1 MELANSES
9 WRNRFPTLF
18 SKSEIKAMPAAPLP
32 ANEAQRLEALRA
44 LNLLDTPPEERFDR
58 ITRLAARVLGVP
70 KALLVLVDKDRLYFK
85 SRYGTDLMELDR
97 QGSFSEYTIL
107 ENKQFIVPDA
117 RLDPRFADHPSVTN
131 KPHFRFYVGN
141 PVAATD
147 GSLVGTFCAF
157 DHQPRMPSAEDL
169 AVLRDL
175 ALMAQIELNH
185 GELTQAYKIQQQ
197 TEEKLRQSEAR
208 FREVVDIP
216 GKFVW
221 ETTLE
226 GKILFMSERVKEVLG
241 YSAEEMTK
249 RGFFD
254 KLVEEDA
261 VIATAKFYY
270 AAQKGQRFSDL
281 EFRSKTKDGN
291 IVWLTTRGAPM
302 YDPEGKKLIGYRGV
316 CQDITERK
324 QIQQELITA
333 KDAAENANRA
343 KSEFLANMSHEIR
356 TPMNAIVGM
365 TGLLLG
371 TNLNSEQRDYSET
384 IRQSADTLLTIISEI
399 LDFSKIEAGK
409 LELEDHAFDLPVLV
423 EEAIDCVAI
432 QASEKGIELFWQI
445 ASDLPP
451 GFSGDVTRLRQILVN
466 LLANAVRFTAK
477 GDVSI
482 NVSRAQNEGGDYFV
496 LFSVWDTGIGIPADK
511 VDRLFQS
518 FSQVDT
524 STTRKFGGTGLGLAI
539 SRKLTEMMGG
549 NIWVESEDGK
559 GSGFH
564 AAIPLKEALP
574 PKPLVPNPILKGKT
588 LIIAAPHPGVRTMI
602 ESLVESWGMSTVS
615 VETAGEVMQKLQA
628 GLTFHGAVI
637 EEELPDQSGKELAQD
652 MRRQR
657 GATSAPCILLCSLQ
671 QQAAYGQNLPPGFVA
686 CLAKPVHFQQLHG
699 ILATS
704 LKGGKVTNKLLRST
718 GRIDT
723 GFGQRRPLRLLL
735 AEDNIINQKVATR
748 ILSQMGY
755 RPDVVHNGVEVLEAL
770 ERQKYDVILMDVQM
784 PDMDGLEATRQIR
797 VKYTGAKRPWIIAM
811 TANAMDSDRKN
822 CFDSGMD
829 GYLSKPVRIEALEA
843 ELVRSS
849 ENIGQVVDFSILS
862 RFGEMTGSGSE
873 AVRELVEIFS
883 EETPQALKQIH
894 DDIERRHVQ
903 GISIAAMQLGR
914 ACQNFGAERM
924 QMLCSSLQA
933 AGKNSDFALATEFAD
948 RLEAEFEIVK
958 TTLEDFAKSPSSSS

>member
-1 MELANSES
+1 MSE
-9 WRNRFPTLF
+9 
-18 SKSEIKAMPAAPLP
+18 APLAAHEP
-32 ANEAQRLEALRA
+32 QRLEALRA
-44 LNLLDTPPEERFDR
+44 LNLLDTAPEERFDR
-58 ITRLAARVLGVP
+58 ITRLAARVLGVQAV
-70 KALLVLVDKDRLYFK
+70 ALILVDEHRLFFK
-85 SRYGTDLMELDR
+85 SRSGIDTVEMDRAGT
-97 QGSFSEYTIL
+97 FSDATIR

-117 RLDPRFADHPSVTN
+117 KADPQFAHHPFVTGKPFYRFFA
-131 KPHFRFYVGN
+131 GQ
-141 PVAATD
+141 PVAAVD
-147 GSLVGTFCAF
+147 GSIMGALCAM
-157 DHQPRMPSAEDL
+157 DSQPRMPSAEDL
-169 AVLRDL
+169 ALLRDL
-175 ALMAQIELNH
+175 AAIAQIELNH
-185 GELTQAYKIQQQ
+185 GELTTAFECQKV
-197 TEEKLRQSEAR
+197 TEEKLRASEAR

-221 ETTLE
+221 ETTLD
-226 GKILFMSERVKEVLG
+226 GKTLYISERVQEVLG
-241 YSAEEMTK
+241 FSAEEMK
-249 RGFFD
+249 GRGFFEG
-254 KLVEEDA
+254 LVEEDA
-261 VIATAKFYY
+261 IIAKAKFYY

-281 EFRSKTKDGN
+281 EFRSKTKAES
-291 IVWLTTRGAPM
+291 IIWLTARGAPM
-302 YDPEGKKLIGYRGV
+302 YDESNKRLVGYRGI
-316 CQDITERK
+316 CEDITERK
-324 QIQQELITA
+324 QISHELVAA
-333 KDAAENANRA
+333 KEAAEGANKA

-371 TNLNSEQRDYSET
+371 TSLNSEQRDYAQT
-384 IRQSADTLLTIISEI
+384 IRSSADTLLTIISEI

-409 LELEDHAFDLPVLV
+409 LELENHPFDLPLLV

-432 QASEKGIELFWQI
+432 QAGEKGVELFWQVVPEM
-445 ASDLPP
+445 PP
-451 GFSGDVTRLRQILVN
+451 GFTGDVTRIRQILVN

-482 NVSRAQNEGGDYFV
+482 NVSRAENETGDHFV
-496 LFSVWDTGIGIPADK
+496 LFSVYDTGIGIPADK
-511 VDRLFQS
+511 IDRLFQS
-518 FSQVDT
+518 FSQVDA

-539 SRKLTEMMGG
+539 SRKLTELMGG
-549 NIWVESEDGK
+549 NIWVESEEGK
-559 GSGFH
+559 GSVFH
-564 AAIPLKEALP
+564 VAIPLKEALP

-588 LIIAAPHPGVRTMI
+588 LIIAAQHHGVRVMI
-602 ESLVESWGMSTVS
+602 EGLALGWGMSTLAVATS
-615 VETAGEVMQKLQA
+615 AEVMQKLRA
-628 GLTFHGAVI
+628 GLAFQAAVI
-637 EEELPDQSGKELAQD
+637 EEELSDMPGRELVQE

-657 GATSAPCILLCSLQ
+657 GAASAPCILLCSLQ

-686 CLAKPVHFQQLHG
+686 ALAKPVHYQQLHG

-723 GFGQRRPLRLLL
+723 GFGQRRPLRILL

-784 PDMDGLEATRQIR
+784 PEMDGLEATRRIR
-797 VKYTGAKRPWIIAM
+797 QQYTGIRRPWIIAM

-849 ENIGQVVDFSILS
+849 ENIGQVVDFSVLS

-873 AVRELVEIFS
+873 AVRELVDIFS
-883 EETPQALKQIH
+883 EETPQALLQLRE
-894 DDIERRHVQ
+894 DIERRHVQ

-924 QMLCSSLQA
+924 QTLCSSLQA
-933 AGKNSDFALATEFAD
+933 AGKNGEFPLAAELVD
-948 RLEAEFEIVK
+948 RLEGEFEIVK
-958 TTLEDFAKSPSSSS
+958 TTLEEFAKTGSPTSG

>member
-1 MELANSES
+1 
-9 WRNRFPTLF
+9 
-18 SKSEIKAMPAAPLP
+18 MPAAPLP

-58 ITRLAARVLGVP
+58 ITRLAARVLNVQMAGV
-70 KALLVLVDKDRLYFK
+70 VLVDENRLFLK
-85 SRYGTDLMELDR
+85 SRYGLDLAEMDR
-97 QGSFSEYTIL
+97 HGTFSETTIL
-107 ENKQFIVPDA
+107 ENKQFVVPDA
-117 RLDPRFADHPSVTN
+117 KMDARFAEHFSVTG
-131 KPHFRFYVGN
+131 KPFIRCYIGN
-141 PVAATD
+141 PIAAVD
-147 GSLVGTFCAF
+147 GSLVGTLCVM
-157 DHQPRMPSAEDL
+157 DRQPRVPSAEDL

-175 ALMAQIELNH
+175 ALIAQVELNH
-185 GELTQAYKIQQQ
+185 GELALAYKIQQQ
-197 TEEKLRQSEAR
+197 TEEKLRLSEAR

-226 GKILFMSERVKEVLG
+226 GKTLFISDRVQEVLG
-241 YSAEEMTK
+241 YSAEEMGR
-249 RGFFD
+249 RGFFEG
-254 KLVEEDA
+254 LVEEDA
-261 VIATAKFYY
+261 VIATAKFHY
-270 AAQKGQRFSDL
+270 AAQQGQPFSDL

-291 IVWLTTRGAPM
+291 IIWLAARGAPM
-302 YDPEGKKLIGYRGV
+302 YGPDGKTLIGYRGI
-316 CQDITERK
+316 CEDITERK
-324 QIQQELITA
+324 QIQQEVITA
-333 KDAAENANRA
+333 KDAAESANRA

-371 TNLNSEQRDYSET
+371 TNLTSEQRDYSQT

-423 EEAIDCVAI
+423 EEAIDCVALP
-432 QASEKGIELFWQI
+432 AGEKGVDLFWRI
-445 ASDLPP
+445 APEVPP
-451 GFSGDVTRLRQILVN
+451 GFTGDVTRIRQILVN

-482 NVSRAQNEGGDYFV
+482 NVSRAQDEAGAHFV
-496 LFSVWDTGIGIPADK
+496 LFSVCDTGIGIPADK
-511 VDRLFQS
+511 IDRLFQS
-518 FSQVDT
+518 FSQVDA

-539 SRKLTEMMGG
+539 SRKLTELMGG
-549 NIWVESEDGK
+549 NIWVESEHGK
-559 GSGFH
+559 GSVFH
-564 AAIPLKEALP
+564 VAIPLKEALP

-588 LIIAAPHPGVRTMI
+588 LIIAASHAGVRAMI

-615 VETAGEVMQKLQA
+615 LATGGEVIKKLQA
-628 GLTFHGAVI
+628 GLNFHAAVI
-637 EEELPDQSGKELAQD
+637 EEELPDQSGKELVQEI
-652 MRRQR
+652 RRQR
-657 GATSAPCILLCSLQ
+657 GAASAPCILLCSLQ

-686 CLAKPVHFQQLHG
+686 CLSKPVHFQQLHG
-699 ILATS
+699 ILATA

-755 RPDVVHNGVEVLEAL
+755 RPDVAHNGVEVLEAL
-770 ERQKYDVILMDVQM
+770 DRQKYDVILMDVQM

-797 VKYTGAKRPWIIAM
+797 VKYTGARRPWIIAM

-822 CFDSGMD
+822 CFDAGMD

-849 ENIGQVVDFSILS
+849 ENIGQVVDFSVLS

-883 EETPQALKQIH
+883 EETPQALQQIR
-894 DDIERRHVQ
+894 DDIERHHTQ
-903 GISIAAMQLGR
+903 GISIQAMQLGR

-933 AGKNSDFALATEFAD
+933 AGKNGEFALATEFVE

-958 TTLEDFAKSPSSSS
+958 STLEEFARSPSSQTN

>member
-1 MELANSES
+1 
-9 WRNRFPTLF
+9 
-18 SKSEIKAMPAAPLP
+18 MPAAPLP

-44 LNLLDTPPEERFDR
+44 LKLLDTPPEERFDR
-58 ITRLAARVLGVP
+58 ITRLAARILNVP
-70 KALLVLVDKDRLYFK
+70 MACVVLVDENRQFFK
-85 SRYGTDLMELDR
+85 SRYGFDLVEANRED
-97 QGSFSEYTIL
+97 SFCPYTIL
-107 ENKQFIVPDA
+107 ENKQMVVPDA
-117 RLDPRFADHPSVTN
+117 KLDTRFTESPFVKG
-131 KPHFRFYVGN
+131 KPNIRFYIGN
-141 PVAATD
+141 PIATAD
-147 GSLVGTFCAF
+147 GSLVGALCVM
-157 DHQPRMPSAEDL
+157 DYQPRIPSAEDL
-169 AVLRDL
+169 AVLHDL
-175 ALMAQIELNH
+175 SLIAQIELNH
-185 GELTQAYKIQQQ
+185 GELATAYKSQQQ
-197 TEEKLRQSEAR
+197 AEEKLRLSEAR

-226 GKILFMSERVKEVLG
+226 GKTLFISNRVQEVLG
-241 YSAEEMTK
+241 YSAEEMGK
-249 RGFFD
+249 RGFFEG
-254 KLVEEDA
+254 LVEEDA
-261 VIATAKFYY
+261 VIARAKFYY
-270 AAQKGQRFSDL
+270 AAQQGQRFSDL

-291 IVWLTTRGAPM
+291 IIWLTARGAPM
-302 YDPEGKKLIGYRGV
+302 YDKDGKTVIAYRGI
-316 CQDITERK
+316 CEDITERK
-324 QIQQELITA
+324 QISQELVTA
-333 KDAAENANRA
+333 KDAAESANRA

-371 TNLNSEQRDYSET
+371 TNLNSEQRDYSQT

-409 LELEDHAFDLPVLV
+409 LELEDHAFDLSVLV
-423 EEAIDCVAI
+423 EEAIDCVAL
-432 QASEKGIELFWQI
+432 QAGEKGVELFWQT

-466 LLANAVRFTAK
+466 LLANAVRFTAR

-482 NVSRAQNEGGDYFV
+482 NVTRAENEGGDHFV
-496 LFSVWDTGIGIPADK
+496 LFSVCDTGIGIPADK
-511 VDRLFQS
+511 IDRLFQS
-518 FSQVDT
+518 FSQVDA

-539 SRKLTEMMGG
+539 SRKLTELMGG
-549 NIWVESEDGK
+549 NIWVESEHGK
-559 GSGFH
+559 GSVFH
-564 AAIPLKEALP
+564 VAIPLREALP

-588 LIIAAPHPGVRTMI
+588 LIIAAPHHGVRSML
-602 ESLVESWGMSTVS
+602 ESLVESWGMTTVPLA
-615 VETAGEVMQKLQA
+615 TGAEVIKKLQA
-628 GLTFHGAVI
+628 GLTFHAAVI
-637 EEELPDQSGKELAQD
+637 EEELPDQSGKELVQEI
-652 MRRQR
+652 RRQR
-657 GATSAPCILLCSLQ
+657 GAASAPCILLCSLQ

-686 CLAKPVHFQQLHG
+686 ALAKPIHFQQLHG

-770 ERQKYDVILMDVQM
+770 DRQKYDVILMDIQM

-797 VKYTGAKRPWIIAM
+797 VKYTGARRPWIIAM

-822 CFDSGMD
+822 CFDAGMD

-849 ENIGQVVDFSILS
+849 ENIGQVVDFSVLS
-862 RFGEMTGSGSE
+862 RFGELTGSGSE

-883 EETPQALKQIH
+883 EETPQTLQQIR

-903 GISIAAMQLGR
+903 GISILAMQLGS

-924 QMLCSSLQA
+924 QNLCSSLQA
-933 AGKNSDFALATEFAD
+933 AGKSGEFALATEFAD

-958 TTLEDFAKSPSSSS
+958 STLEEFAKTSASDSR

>member
-1 MELANSES
+1 MSDAQ
-9 WRNRFPTLF
+9 
-18 SKSEIKAMPAAPLP
+18 LP
-32 ANEAQRLEALRA
+32 AGEAQRLQALRA
-44 LNLLDTPPEERFDR
+44 MNLLDTPPEERFDR

-70 KALLVLVDKDRLYFK
+70 AVALILVDENRLFFK
-85 SRYGTDLMELDR
+85 SRYGTDCVDLDR
-97 QGSFSEYTIL
+97 AGTFCDTTIR

-117 RLDPRFADHPSVTN
+117 KLDSRFANHPMVTG
-131 KPHFRFYVGN
+131 KPFYRFYMGN
-141 PVAATD
+141 PVAAVD
-147 GSLVGTFCAF
+147 GSLVGTLCAL

-175 ALMAQIELNH
+175 AAIAQIELNH
-185 GELTQAYKIQQQ
+185 GELTTAYKSQQR
-197 TEEKLRQSEAR
+197 TEEKLRASEAR

-221 ETTLE
+221 ETTLD
-226 GKILFMSERVKEVLG
+226 GTTLYISERVEEVLG
-241 YSAEEMTK
+241 FTAEEATK
-249 RGFFD
+249 RGFFEG
-254 KLVEEDA
+254 LVDEDA
-261 VIATAKFYY
+261 IIAKAKFYY

-281 EFRSKTKDGN
+281 EFRSKTKSGN
-291 IVWLTTRGAPM
+291 VIWLTARGAPM
-302 YDPEGKKLIGYRGV
+302 FDEDNKVLIGYRGI
-316 CQDITERK
+316 CEDITERK
-324 QIQQELITA
+324 QISQELVGA
-333 KDAAENANRA
+333 KEAAESANKA

-371 TNLNSEQRDYSET
+371 TTLNSEQRDYAQT
-384 IRQSADTLLTIISEI
+384 IRGAADTLLTIISEI

-409 LELEDHAFDLPVLV
+409 LELENHAFDLPVLV
-423 EEAIDCVAI
+423 EEAIDCVAL
-432 QASEKGIELFWQI
+432 QAGEKGVELFWQV
-445 ASDLPP
+445 APNLPP
-451 GFSGDVTRLRQILVN
+451 GFSGDVTRIRQILVN

-482 NVSRAQNEGGDYFV
+482 NVTRAQNEEGAHFV
-496 LFSVWDTGIGIPADK
+496 LFSVFDTGIGIPADK
-511 VDRLFQS
+511 IDRLFQS
-518 FSQVDT
+518 FSQVDA

-539 SRKLTEMMGG
+539 SRKLTELMGG
-549 NIWVESEDGK
+549 NIWVESEEGK
-559 GSGFH
+559 GSVFH
-564 AAIPLKEALP
+564 VAIPLKEALP
-574 PKPLVPNPILKGKT
+574 PKPLVANPILKGKT
-588 LIIAAPHPGVRTMI
+588 LIIGAAHHGVREML
-602 ESLVESWGMSTVS
+602 EALALGWGMSTLAVG
-615 VETAGEVMQKLQA
+615 TAAEVMQKLRA
-628 GLTFHGAVI
+628 GLNFHAAVI
-637 EEELPDQSGKELAQD
+637 EEDLPDMPGRELVQEI
-652 MRRQR
+652 RRQR
-657 GATSAPCILLCSLQ
+657 GAASAPCILLCSLQ

-686 CLAKPVHFQQLHG
+686 ALAKPVHYQQLHG

-723 GFGQRRPLRLLL
+723 GFGQRRPLRILL

-770 ERQKYDVILMDVQM
+770 ARQKYDVILMDVQM
-784 PDMDGLEATRQIR
+784 PEMDGLEATRR
-797 VKYTGAKRPWIIAM
+797 VRQEYTGARRPWIIAM

-849 ENIGQVVDFSILS
+849 ENIGQVVDFSVLS

-883 EETPQALKQIH
+883 EETPQALQQLRE
-894 DDIERRHVQ
+894 DIERRHVQ

-924 QMLCSSLQA
+924 QNLCSSLQA
-933 AGKNSDFALATEFAD
+933 AGKGGEFAVASELVD
-948 RLEAEFEIVK
+948 RLETEFEIVK
-958 TTLEDFAKSPSSSS
+958 TTLEEFAKTGVPQSG

>member
-1 MELANSES
+1 
-9 WRNRFPTLF
+9 
-18 SKSEIKAMPAAPLP
+18 MPAAPLP

-58 ITRLAARVLGVP
+58 ITRLAARILNVP
-70 KALLVLVDKDRLYFK
+70 MACVALVDEKRDFFK
-85 SRYGTDLMELDR
+85 SRYGFDLVEANREDT
-97 QGSFSEYTIL
+97 FCPYTIL
-107 ENKQFIVPDA
+107 ENKQMVVPDA
-117 RLDPRFADHPSVTN
+117 KLDTRFANSRFVTE
-131 KPHFRFYVGN
+131 KPNVRFYVGN
-141 PVAATD
+141 PIAAAD
-147 GSLVGTFCAF
+147 GSLVGTLCVM
-157 DHQPRMPSAEDL
+157 DHQPRVPSAEDL

-175 ALMAQIELNH
+175 SLIAQIELNH
-185 GELTQAYKIQQQ
+185 GELATAYKVQQQ
-197 TEEKLRQSEAR
+197 TEEKLRLSEAR
-208 FREVVDIP
+208 FREVVDLP

-226 GKILFMSERVKEVLG
+226 GKTLFISDRVHEVLG
-241 YSAEEMTK
+241 YNAEEMRK
-249 RGFFD
+249 RGFFEGM
-254 KLVEEDA
+254 VEEDA

-270 AAQKGQRFSDL
+270 AAQKGQGFSDL
-281 EFRSKTKDGN
+281 EFRSKTKNGN
-291 IVWLTTRGAPM
+291 IIWLTARGTPM
-302 YDPEGKKLIGYRGV
+302 YDQDGKTVIAYRGI
-316 CQDITERK
+316 CEDITERK
-324 QIQQELITA
+324 QISQELITA
-333 KDAAENANRA
+333 KDAAESANRA

-371 TNLNSEQRDYSET
+371 TNLNSEQRDYSQT

-409 LELEDHAFDLPVLV
+409 LELEDHAFDLAVLV
-423 EEAIDCVAI
+423 EEAIDCVALP
-432 QASEKGIELFWQI
+432 AGEKGVDLFWQI
-445 ASDLPP
+445 APELPP
-451 GFSGDVTRLRQILVN
+451 GFSGDVTRIRQILVN

-482 NVSRAQNEGGDYFV
+482 NVSKAESEGGDHFV

-511 VDRLFQS
+511 IDRLFQS
-518 FSQVDT
+518 FSQVDA

-539 SRKLTEMMGG
+539 SRKLTELMGG
-549 NIWVESEDGK
+549 NIWVESEHGK
-559 GSGFH
+559 GSVFH
-564 AAIPLKEALP
+564 VAIPLKEALP

-588 LIIAAPHPGVRTMI
+588 LIIAAPHPGVRSML
-602 ESLVESWGMSTVS
+602 EFLVLGWGMNTVS
-615 VETAGEVMQKLQA
+615 VGTAAEVMAKLRA
-628 GLTFHGAVI
+628 GLTFHAAVI
-637 EEELPDQSGKELAQD
+637 EEELPDQSGKDLAQD
-652 MRRQR
+652 IRRQR
-657 GATSAPCILLCSLQ
+657 GAASAPCILLCSLQ

-686 CLAKPVHFQQLHG
+686 ALAKPVHFQQLHG

-718 GRIDT
+718 GRIDS

-770 ERQKYDVILMDVQM
+770 NRQKYDVILMDIQM

-797 VKYTGAKRPWIIAM
+797 TKFTGARRPWIIAM

-822 CFDSGMD
+822 CFDAGMD

-849 ENIGQVVDFSILS
+849 ENIGQVVDFSVLS

-883 EETPQALKQIH
+883 EETPQTLQQIR

-903 GISIAAMQLGR
+903 GISILAMQLGG

-933 AGKNSDFALATEFAD
+933 AGKSGEFALATEFVD

-958 TTLEDFAKSPSSSS
+958 STLEEFAKSPSSQNNS

>member
-1 MELANSES
+1 
-9 WRNRFPTLF
+9 
-18 SKSEIKAMPAAPLP
+18 MPADPLP
-32 ANEAQRLEALRA
+32 PNEARRLEALRS

-58 ITRLAARVLGVP
+58 ITRLVARVLGVP
-70 KALLVLVDKDRLYFK
+70 TAALILVDEKRLFFK
-85 SRYGTDLMELDR
+85 SRYGTDQTEVDR
-97 QGSFSEYTIL
+97 DGTFSATAIL
-107 ENKQFIVPDA
+107 ENKQLIIPDA
-117 RLDPRFADHPSVTN
+117 KADPRFANYPSVVG
-131 KPHFRFYVGN
+131 KPFYRFYVAS
-141 PVAATD
+141 PVAAAD
-147 GSLVGTFCAF
+147 GSLVGTLCAL
-157 DHQPRMPSAEDL
+157 DQQPRMPSSEDL

-175 ALMAQIELNH
+175 ALIVQNELNQ
-185 GELTQAYKIQQQ
+185 GELSSAYANRQQ
-197 TEEKLRQSEAR
+197 TEDKLRESEAR

-226 GKILFMSERVKEVLG
+226 GKTLFMSERVQEVLG
-241 YSAEEMTK
+241 YSAAEMTK
-249 RGFFD
+249 RGFFEG
-254 KLVEEDA
+254 LVDEDA

-291 IVWLTTRGAPM
+291 IIWLSARGAPM
-302 YDPEGKKLIGYRGV
+302 FDTDGKTLIAYRGI
-316 CQDITERK
+316 CEDITERK
-324 QIQQELITA
+324 QIQAEVITA

-371 TNLNSEQRDYSET
+371 TTLTSEQRDYSQT

-409 LELEDHAFDLPVLV
+409 LELEDHPFDLPVLI
-423 EEAIDCVAI
+423 EEAIDCVAV
-432 QASEKGIELFWQI
+432 QAGEKGVELFWQI
-445 ASDLPP
+445 APELPP
-451 GFSGDVTRLRQILVN
+451 GFSGDVTRIRQILVN

-482 NVSRAQNEGGDYFV
+482 NVTRAENKEGDHFV
-496 LFSVWDTGIGIPADK
+496 LFSVYDTGIGIPADK
-511 VDRLFQS
+511 IDRLFQS
-518 FSQVDT
+518 FSQVDA

-539 SRKLTEMMGG
+539 SRKLTELMGG
-549 NIWVESEDGK
+549 NIWVESEEGK
-559 GSGFH
+559 GSAFNV
-564 AAIPLKEALP
+564 AIPLKEALP
-574 PKPLVPNPILKGKT
+574 PKPLVPNPILKDKT
-588 LIIAAPHPGVRTMI
+588 VIIAAPHPGVRGMV
-602 ESLVESWGMSTVS
+602 EALVQSWGM
-615 VETAGEVMQKLQA
+615 TAVAVGTAAEVMQKLRT
-628 GLTFHGAVI
+628 GLTFHAAVL
-637 EEELPDQSGKELAQD
+637 EEDLPDQSAKELVQE

-657 GATSAPCILLCSLQ
+657 GAASAPCILLCSLQ
-671 QQAAYGQNLPPGFVA
+671 QQAAYGQNLPSGFVA
-686 CLAKPVHFQQLHG
+686 ALAKPVHYQQLHG

-784 PDMDGLEATRQIR
+784 PEMDGLEATRQIR
-797 VKYTGAKRPWIIAM
+797 VKFTGARRPWIIAM

-849 ENIGQVVDFSILS
+849 ENIGQVVDFSVLS

-883 EETPQALKQIH
+883 EETPQALQQIR

-924 QMLCSSLQA
+924 QNLCSGLQT
-933 AGKNSDFALATEFAD
+933 AGKGGDFTLAADFVD
-948 RLEAEFEIVK
+948 RLESEFEIVK
-958 TTLEDFAKSPSSSS
+958 TTLNDFAKTGVAPEQ